1 MIRRNPRVQARKL
14 AGSGGAVLLNL
25 DTAAYHGVNETGWV
39 IWDAVGEGRAF
50 GELLHDVESRI
61 EDGPSTLSEE
71 VEAFVEALV
80 ERHLLVAGD
89 APGAGVVM
97 TDPGDPSG

>member
-1 MIRRNPRVQARKL
+1 MDDALVIRRNPRVQARKL

-39 IWDAVGEGRAF
+39 IWDSVGDGVSF
-50 GELLHDVESRI
+50 GGLLRSVRERI
-61 EDGPSTLSEE
+61 LDGPSTLDEE
-71 VEAFVEALV
+71 VEAFVSALL

-89 APGAGVVM
+89 AAV
-97 TDPGDPSG
+97 DPTAEPVG